1 MNTTNSTDYGA
12 LLLRVSLG
20 LIMIAHGAYLK
31 LIVFGL
37 PGTAQFFTSIGL
49 PGPLAYLVVIA
60 ETFGG
65 IALILGIYTRY
76 VALALIPIALGA
88 TWVHLGNGW
97 VFSNEGGGWEF
108 PLFLVAM
115 LVVQSLIGSGAY
127 SIRES

>member
-1 MNTTNSTDYGA
+1 MNTTKSTDYGA
-12 LLLRVSLG
+12 FLLRVSLG

-108 PLFLVAM
+108 PFFLVAT

-127 SIRES
+127 AIKKS

>member
-1 MNTTNSTDYGA
+1 MNTTKSTDYGA

-37 PGTAQFFTSIGL
+37 PGTALFFTSLGL

-60 ETFGG
+60 ETLGG

-88 TWVHLGNGW
+88 TWAHLGNGW

-108 PLFLVAM
+108 PLFLVAT
-115 LVVQSLIGSGAY
+115 LIVQSLIGSGAY
-127 SIRES
+127 SIKKS